1 MEAKFSRRLHR
12 LRIDGRPG
20 QLRTIPIALSILSN
34 GVRKLAFHLFD
45 LARWQL
51 LVVGKEEEEKKKQAT
66 RNFIFSYPHPLVIL
80 LFVLPLIINLFSC
93 SVLLISVSSRFA
105 VSSPMV
111 RTKPETS
118 SKSFDGPYSRIV
130 KRTSRR
136 RWRRRL
142 GRRKV
147 GQLSANESNRPSR
160 SQRFIPG
167 REPSLIYDAGNR
179 RNGSRLVWF
188 PLIDRSERIINVDS
202 PELWLVLR
210 ITHGRGEGST
220 YWLEIF
226 SFVLHFEMIRCAIS
240 RFRGISSWTSYG

>member
-1 MEAKFSRRLHR
+1 MVEEKETRENRERGSRGS
-12 LRIDGRPG
+12 IDGGQVFSSASSTSYRRKARPITYDSHCLEYIIKRRSKVSLPS
-20 QLRTIPIALSILSN
+20 LRSRSMATSR
-34 GVRKLAFHLFD
+34 GRK
-45 LARWQL
+45 RRRR
-51 LVVGKEEEEKKKQAT
+51 KKKQAT

-142 GRRKV
+142 RRRKV

-202 PELWLVLR
+202 PEL
-210 ITHGRGEGST
+210 
-220 YWLEIF
+220 
-226 SFVLHFEMIRCAIS
+226 
-240 RFRGISSWTSYG
+240 